1 MCASLSAGQ
10 DYSPFRGPLLRVL
23 KWWLLFELLLLHNNN
38 LFPLVPLGLFKSH
51 QNCKKK
57 KMILEWGQE
66 MCKMSLE
73 HFAVPE
79 NKEVSINIRQTNK
92 SHIDESMSKGAN

>member
-1 MCASLSAGQ
+1 
-10 DYSPFRGPLLRVL
+10 
-23 KWWLLFELLLLHNNN
+23 
-38 LFPLVPLGLFKSH
+38 
-51 QNCKKK
+51 
-57 KMILEWGQE
+57 